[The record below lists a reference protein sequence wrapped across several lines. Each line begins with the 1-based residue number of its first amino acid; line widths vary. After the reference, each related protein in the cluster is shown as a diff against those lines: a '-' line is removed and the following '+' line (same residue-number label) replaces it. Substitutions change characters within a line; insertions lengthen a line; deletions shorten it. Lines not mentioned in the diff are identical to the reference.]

1 MATIVQPQSRILA
14 TGTVAAGGGLLTTV
28 ANLPPPYKLQYADVT
43 ADKPPASS
51 TPTTVTIITKTG
63 DSPLDLTVRPV
74 TLGPI
79 TPPATPSPL
88 KKRYR
93 EDNLH
98 NFVRVEEP
106 QAKKVKAEPTA
117 DRSEPLDPEI
127 VKKDLVTPAKPV
139 GKVQSNGGGNEVAV
153 VMPPKST
160 KNPPPTSAT
169 TKERR
174 AKAIRKLKF
183 DEENSSPVSGTIIIS
198 LEEAMNGD
206 APRESGDIDP
216 QFNLV
221 EVSDE
226 VRAELAAITNV
237 IGAYNC
243 KLCRL
248 EFEDAFGLAQ
258 HRCSCI
264 VLLEYRCPECGKRFN
279 CPANLASHRRWHKP
293 REHAVGKKGG
303 AAATNRANPV
313 ERSEST
319 DSDGAS
325 GKFRC
330 EQCDKTFK
338 RPAYLK
344 KHQLTHSKA
353 AAATTQKASQ
363 VKRGTRAPTSVPTK
377 SNEDSNHSNLSHQ
390 SVDSSSSIYTASG
403 RTDRMTH
410 DEMNARGTTPEQ
422 SSLTVFTIV
431 ANGDQADSSGQRPGS
446 GYYYGEPTVT
456 FVQQQRASSV
466 VSSSGRGSAAP
477 DHDDDPDS
485 DCEER
490 TLVINEDYREEEEEE
505 EQDGN
510 DEDEM
515 ERQYR
520 SAYCDR
526 FTEEENLA
534 ATVLARLRN
543 GPSVIRHTTALVV

>member
-1 MATIVQPQSRILA
+1 MAAIVQPQSRQPSP
-14 TGTVAAGGGLLTTV
+14 VGLLTTV
-28 ANLPPPYKLQYADVT
+28 ARLPPSYKLQYGDVVGRPAIAT
-43 ADKPPASS
+43 A
-51 TPTTVTIITKTG
+51 TGG
-63 DSPLDLTVRPV
+63 DSPLDLTVRQI
-74 TLGPI
+74 TTTAGAPI

-93 EDNLH
+93 EDNQL
-98 NFVRVEEP
+98 NVPNKPDQEP
-106 QAKKVKAEPTA
+106 LPKRAKPGAEP
-117 DRSEPLDPEI
+117 EPVLID
-127 VKKDLVTPAKPV
+127 VKKNLITPAKTTAT
-139 GKVQSNGGGNEVAV
+139 KNGTDATVPN
-153 VMPPKST
+153 PPKST
-160 KNPPPTSAT
+160 KNPPAPAAPSGG

-198 LEEAMNGD
+198 LEEALSGD
-206 APRESGDIDP
+206 TPRESGDIDP

-226 VRAELAAITNV
+226 VRAELAAIPNV
-237 IGAYNC
+237 IGGYNC

-293 REHAVGKKGG
+293 RDQVGKKGG
-303 AAATNRANPV
+303 AGKV
-313 ERSEST
+313 EAVSSDST
-319 DSDGAS
+319 DSDSAS

-330 EQCDKTFK
+330 NQCDKTFK

-344 KHQLTHSKA
+344 KHQLTHNKQPNKPVKTASKRA
-353 AAATTQKASQ
+353 RSPSVASSQ
-363 VKRGTRAPTSVPTK
+363 VQYRG
-377 SNEDSNHSNLSHQ
+377 EDSNHSNHSSQ
-390 SVDSSSSIYTASG
+390 SVESSVVTYTTSVEELTARSQPPPLTMYTTLASNDS
-403 RTDRMTH
+403 
-410 DEMNARGTTPEQ
+410 GTQEIE
-422 SSLTVFTIV
+422 IV
-431 ANGDQADSSGQRPGS
+431 TS
-446 GYYYGEPTVT
+446 GYYQDASAVT
-456 FVQQQRASSV
+456 FVQERAGSV
-466 VSSSGRGSAAP
+466 VSSSGRGSVAL
-477 DHDDDPDS
+477 DHDDEDQDDQES

-490 TLVINEDYREEEEEE
+490 TLVINEDYRDNE
-505 EQDGN
+505 D
-510 DEDEM
+510 DDDDEM

-534 ATVLARLRN
+534 AAALARLRN

>member
-1 MATIVQPQSRILA
+1 MAAIVQPAQSRQPSPA
-14 TGTVAAGGGLLTTV
+14 GLLTTV
-28 ANLPPPYKLQYADVT
+28 ASLPPSYKVQYGDVVGRPAITT
-43 ADKPPASS
+43 A
-51 TPTTVTIITKTG
+51 TGG
-63 DSPLDLTVRPV
+63 DSPLDLTVRQV
-74 TLGPI
+74 TTGSGPI

-93 EDNLH
+93 EDNQLNVPQH
-98 NFVRVEEP
+98 TEEP
-106 QAKKVKAEPTA
+106 LAKRAKPCVEPV
-117 DRSEPLDPEI
+117 EPLVID
-127 VKKDLVTPAKPV
+127 VRKQLVTPAKPN
-139 GKVQSNGGGNEVAV
+139 GKSAPESTVPV
-153 VMPPKST
+153 PPKST
-160 KNPPPTSAT
+160 KNPPAVAAPSGG

-198 LEEAMNGD
+198 LEEALSGD
-206 APRESGDIDP
+206 TPRESGDIDP

-226 VRAELAAITNV
+226 VRAELAAIPNV
-237 IGAYNC
+237 IGGYNC

-293 REHAVGKKGG
+293 RDQVGKKGG
-303 AAATNRANPV
+303 AGRV
-313 ERSEST
+313 EVSSDST
-319 DSDGAS
+319 DSDSAT

-330 EQCDKTFK
+330 NQCDKTFK

-344 KHQLTHSKA
+344 KHQLTHSKQPNKTAKVTAKRVPSPA
-353 AAATTQKASQ
+353 ALA
-363 VKRGTRAPTSVPTK
+363 TSVQYRG
-377 SNEDSNHSNLSHQ
+377 EDSNHSYQ
-390 SVDSSSSIYTASG
+390 SNHSVESSTVTYTACVEDLPAGTKPPPLTMYSTLASNDSG
-403 RTDRMTH
+403 AQEIEVIT
-410 DEMNARGTTPEQ
+410 
-422 SSLTVFTIV
+422 
-431 ANGDQADSSGQRPGS
+431 S
-446 GYYYGEPTVT
+446 GYFPDASTVT
-456 FVQQQRASSV
+456 FVEERAGSV
-466 VSSSGRGSAAP
+466 VSSSGRGSVTL
-477 DHDDDPDS
+477 DHDDDHVDS

-490 TLVINEDYREEEEEE
+490 TLVINEDYRDNEE
-505 EQDGN
+505 D
-510 DEDEM
+510 DDEM

-534 ATVLARLRN
+534 AAALARLRN

>member
-1 MATIVQPQSRILA
+1 MAAIVQPQSRQPSP
-14 TGTVAAGGGLLTTV
+14 VGLLTTV
-28 ANLPPPYKLQYADVT
+28 ASLPPPFKVQYGEVVT
-43 ADKPPASS
+43 KVSG
-51 TPTTVTIITKTG
+51 G
-63 DSPLDLTVRPV
+63 DSPLDLTVRQV
-74 TLGPI
+74 TSFGPI

-93 EDNLH
+93 EDNLL
-98 NFVRVEEP
+98 NFPAKTEEEP
-106 QAKKVKAEPTA
+106 ASKRTKPCLVVEP
-117 DRSEPLDPEI
+117 SEPVLND
-127 VKKDLVTPAKPV
+127 VKKELVTPAKASTKSGSSSSTV
-139 GKVQSNGGGNEVAV
+139 TQQG
-153 VMPPKST
+153 PPKSS
-160 KNPPPTSAT
+160 KNPPSTTTPTGGS
-169 TKERR
+169 KDRR

-198 LEEAMNGD
+198 LEEALSGD
-206 APRESGDIDP
+206 TPRESGDIDP

-226 VRAELAAITNV
+226 VRAELAAIPNV

-293 REHAVGKKGG
+293 RDQVGKKGSG
-303 AAATNRANPV
+303 TAKAEHGND
-313 ERSEST
+313 ST
-319 DSDGAS
+319 DSDSATTT
-325 GKFRC
+325 GKYRC
-330 EQCDKTFK
+330 SQCDKTFK

-344 KHQLTHSKA
+344 KHQLTHNKQPNNKTAKA
-353 AAATTQKASQ
+353 AATKQAPSPSASGSTY
-363 VKRGTRAPTSVPTK
+363 RS
-377 SNEDSNHSNLSHQ
+377 EDSNHSNHSSQ
-390 SVDSSSSIYTASG
+390 SVESGSVVVYTAS
-403 RTDRMTH
+403 TSQPPPPLTMF
-410 DEMNARGTTPEQ
+410 TTIASNDNGATEIEIIKTEYYHEQ
-422 SSLTVFTIV
+422 SS
-431 ANGDQADSSGQRPGS
+431 
-446 GYYYGEPTVT
+446 VT
-456 FVQQQRASSV
+456 FVQRDNRAPSV
-466 VSSSGRGSAAP
+466 VSSSGRGSTVL
-477 DHDDDPDS
+477 DHDDDS

-490 TLVINEDYREEEEEE
+490 ALVINEDYRDEREHDEE
-505 EQDGN
+505 D
-510 DEDEM
+510 DEEM

-534 ATVLARLRN
+534 AAALARLRN

>member
-1 MATIVQPQSRILA
+1 MATIAPPPPPPQARVLA
-14 TGTVAAGGGLLTTV
+14 PTVVHGLLTTV
-28 ANLPPPYKLQYADVT
+28 ANLPPPYKLQYPVVAD
-43 ADKPPASS
+43 AP
-51 TPTTVTIITKTG
+51 TPVKAPG
-63 DSPLDLTVRPV
+63 PVDSPLDLTVRP
-74 TLGPI
+74 TAPLGPI

-93 EDNLH
+93 EDNLL
-98 NFVRVEEP
+98 NFVRSDEP
-106 QAKKVKAEPTA
+106 QPKRAKDEPA
-117 DRSEPLDPEI
+117 SEPDVEPQVKQDP
-127 VKKDLVTPAKPV
+127 KTPPAKASTKAGSV
-139 GKVQSNGGGNEVAV
+139 
-153 VMPPKST
+153 PPRST
-160 KNPPPTSAT
+160 KNPPPAAASTGTS
-169 TKERR
+169 KERR

-198 LEEAMNGD
+198 LEEAMSGD

-226 VRAELAAITNV
+226 VRAELAAIANV

-293 REHAVGKKGG
+293 RDQTGAKKGG
-303 AAATNRANPV
+303 AGPSAAAAASPV
-313 ERSEST
+313 ERNEGHQS
-319 DSDGAS
+319 DSDGGAS
-325 GKFRC
+325 KFRC
-330 EQCDKTFK
+330 KLCDKTFK
-338 RPAYLK
+338 RAAYLK
-344 KHQLTHSKA
+344 KHQQTHNKAPNKTSSKGSKGSRGA
-353 AAATTQKASQ
+353 ASS
-363 VKRGTRAPTSVPTK
+363 APAVTPYRS
-377 SNEDSNHSNLSHQ
+377 EDSNHSSQ
-390 SVDSSSSIYTASG
+390 SVRSGDGSHVDTASSDVVMAEDPVRDSDG
-403 RTDRMTH
+403 
-410 DEMNARGTTPEQ
+410 PPP
-422 SSLTVFTIV
+422 LTVFRIV
-431 ANGDQADSSGQRPGS
+431 DGAASASENHYP
-446 GYYYGEPTVT
+446 GEPTVT
-456 FVQQQRASSV
+456 FIQQPRASSV
-466 VSSSGRGSAAP
+466 VSSSGRGSVAP
-477 DHDDDPDS
+477 DHEDDPDDS

-490 TLVINEDYREEEEEE
+490 TLVINEDYRGDEP
-505 EQDGN
+505 D

-534 ATVLARLRN
+534 AAALARLRN

>member
-1 MATIVQPQSRILA
+1 MATIVPQPQSRILA
-14 TGTVAAGGGLLTTV
+14 TGAVAGGGLLTTV
-28 ANLPPPYKLQYADVT
+28 ASLPPPYKLQYADVT
-43 ADKPPASS
+43 DKPAASS
-51 TPTTVTIITKTG
+51 STTTVATIITKTG

-74 TLGPI
+74 ALGPI

-98 NFVRVEEP
+98 NFVRVETEP
-106 QAKKVKAEPTA
+106 PAKKVKPEPPT
-117 DRSEPLDPEI
+117 DTDPIEPVI
-127 VKKDLVTPAKPV
+127 VKKDLVTPAKPT
-139 GKVQSNGGGNEVAV
+139 GKVASNGSELAGA
-153 VMPPKST
+153 MPPKST
-160 KNPPPTSAT
+160 KNPPPTSVA

-293 REHAVGKKGG
+293 REQAVGKKG
-303 AAATNRANPV
+303 AAGTNRASASSNQA

-344 KHQLTHSKA
+344 KHQLTHTRA
-353 AAATTQKASQ
+353 AAAAASQKASQ
-363 VKRGTRAPTSVPTK
+363 VKSGPSVPTRT
-377 SNEDSNHSNLSHQ
+377 NEDSNHSNLSHQ
-390 SVDSSSSIYTASG
+390 SADSSNSIIYTASNG
-403 RTDRMTH
+403 RTEPMAEN
-410 DEMNARGTTPEQ
+410 EMSGHGTATEPP
-422 SSLTVFTIV
+422 SLTVFTIV
-431 ANGDQADSSGQRPGS
+431 ANGDQADGSGQRTGS
-446 GYYYGEPTVT
+446 EYYYGEPTVT
-456 FVQQQRASSV
+456 FVQQQRAASV

-477 DHDDDPDS
+477 DQDDDPDS

-490 TLVINEDYREEEEEE
+490 TLVINEDYREEEED
-505 EQDGN
+505 QGGN
-510 DEDEM
+510 DEEEM

>member
-1 MATIVQPQSRILA
+1 MAAIVQPQSRQPSP
-14 TGTVAAGGGLLTTV
+14 TGLLTTV
-28 ANLPPPYKLQYADVT
+28 ASLPPSYKLQYGEVIAR
-43 ADKPPASS
+43 PA
-51 TPTTVTIITKTG
+51 PTGG
-63 DSPLDLTVRPV
+63 DSPLDLTVRQV
-74 TLGPI
+74 TTSIGPI

-93 EDNLH
+93 EDNQL
-98 NFVRVEEP
+98 NVPPAEKEEP
-106 QAKKVKAEPTA
+106 LPKRAKACQ
-117 DRSEPLDPEI
+117 
-127 VKKDLVTPAKPV
+127 
-139 GKVQSNGGGNEVAV
+139 QSNEQPLFIDIKKELTTPTKGSVKSGAEELQI
-153 VMPPKST
+153 PPKSS
-160 KNPPPTSAT
+160 KNPPAAAAPSGG

-198 LEEAMNGD
+198 LEEALSGD
-206 APRESGDIDP
+206 TPRESGDIDP

-226 VRAELAAITNV
+226 VRAELAAIPNV
-237 IGAYNC
+237 IGGYNC

-293 REHAVGKKGG
+293 RDQVGKKGG
-303 AAATNRANPV
+303 GAAAAAKV
-313 ERSEST
+313 EQGSDST
-319 DSDGAS
+319 DSDSSGAPQA

-330 EQCDKTFK
+330 TQCDKTFK

-344 KHQLTHSKA
+344 KHQLTHAKQSSKMAKVTVGVA
-353 AAATTQKASQ
+353 AARQLPVAS
-363 VKRGTRAPTSVPTK
+363 
-377 SNEDSNHSNLSHQ
+377 EDSNHSNHSSQ
-390 SVDSSSSIYTASG
+390 SVESSIVTYPVRPQSQGAVAPPPLTLFTTLASNDSG
-403 RTDRMTH
+403 AAQ
-410 DEMNARGTTPEQ
+410 EFE
-422 SSLTVFTIV
+422 IV
-431 ANGDQADSSGQRPGS
+431 DSAGHYQGPA
-446 GYYYGEPTVT
+446 TVT
-456 FVQQQRASSV
+456 FVRQRAASE
-466 VSSSGRGSAAP
+466 VSSSGRGSVILE
-477 DHDDDPDS
+477 DEVHDQEDS
-485 DCEER
+485 DGEER
-490 TLVINEDYREEEEEE
+490 ALVINEDYRGNEEEE
-505 EQDGN
+505 D
-510 DEDEM
+510 DDEM

-534 ATVLARLRN
+534 AAALARLRN

>member
-1 MATIVQPQSRILA
+1 MATIVQSQSRTILA
-14 TGTVAAGGGLLTTV
+14 TAAASGGGLLTTV
-28 ANLPPPYKLQYADVT
+28 ASLPPRYKLQYTADVT
-43 ADKPPASS
+43 DKQKELA
-51 TPTTVTIITKTG
+51 TTVTIVTKTG

-74 TLGPI
+74 TVGPII

-106 QAKKVKAEPTA
+106 QAKKVKAEPTDIVTA
-117 DRSEPLDPEI
+117 PEPVDPMI
-127 VKKDLVTPAKPV
+127 AKKDLVTPAKP
-139 GKVQSNGGGNEVAV
+139 SAVA
-153 VMPPKST
+153 MPPKST
-160 KNPPPTSAT
+160 KNPPPPSAA

-293 REHAVGKKGG
+293 REQA
-303 AAATNRANPV
+303 P

-319 DSDGAS
+319 DSDSAS

-344 KHQLTHSKA
+344 KHQQTHNRA
-353 AAATTQKASQ
+353 ASHKASQ
-363 VKRGTRAPTSVPTK
+363 AKSGTSAPASVPTK

-390 SVDSSSSIYTASG
+390 SADSSVTSVIYTTSG
-403 RTDRMTH
+403 PATDPM
-410 DEMNARGTTPEQ
+410 ATTEQ

-431 ANGDQADSSGQRPGS
+431 ANGDQADSGARPGS
-446 GYYYGEPTVT
+446 EYYYGEPTVT
-456 FVQQQRASSV
+456 FIQQQQQQQRAPSV

-505 EQDGN
+505 DEN

-534 ATVLARLRN
+534 AAALARLRN

>member
-1 MATIVQPQSRILA
+1 MAAIVQPQSRQPSP
-14 TGTVAAGGGLLTTV
+14 VGLLTTV
-28 ANLPPPYKLQYADVT
+28 ASLPPSYKLQYGEVIERPISTITT
-43 ADKPPASS
+43 AKVA
-51 TPTTVTIITKTG
+51 TAGG
-63 DSPLDLTVRPV
+63 DSPLDLTVRQV
-74 TLGPI
+74 TTVGGPI

-93 EDNLH
+93 EDNQL
-98 NFVRVEEP
+98 NVPAAKEEP
-106 QAKKVKAEPTA
+106 LPKRVKSVQEP
-117 DRSEPLDPEI
+117 SEEPLFID
-127 VKKDLVTPAKPV
+127 VKKELTTPAKADSI
-139 GKVQSNGGGNEVAV
+139 KSASDVQIPS
-153 VMPPKST
+153 KST
-160 KNPPPTSAT
+160 KNPPAPTAPSGG

-198 LEEAMNGD
+198 LEEALSGD
-206 APRESGDIDP
+206 TPRESGDIDP

-226 VRAELAAITNV
+226 VRAELAAIPNV
-237 IGAYNC
+237 IGGYNC

-293 REHAVGKKGG
+293 RDQVGKKG
-303 AAATNRANPV
+303 AAKM
-313 ERSEST
+313 EQSSDST
-319 DSDGAS
+319 DSDSSAQA

-330 EQCDKTFK
+330 NQCDKTFK

-344 KHQLTHSKA
+344 KHQLTHNKQANKTGKASA
-353 AAATTQKASQ
+353 AAKQVRTTSTGP
-363 VKRGTRAPTSVPTK
+363 VSAPQYRS
-377 SNEDSNHSNLSHQ
+377 EDSNHSNHSSQ
-390 SVDSSSSIYTASG
+390 SVESSVVTYTARVQPQVAPPSP
-403 RTDRMTH
+403 
-410 DEMNARGTTPEQ
+410 TPPPLAMFTSLASSDNGEQ
-422 SSLTVFTIV
+422 EFEIV
-431 ANGDQADSSGQRPGS
+431 NSA
-446 GYYYGEPTVT
+446 GYYQGPATVT
-456 FVQQQRASSV
+456 FIRERAASE
-466 VSSSGRGSAAP
+466 VSSSGRGSVAL
-477 DHDDDPDS
+477 DDDGHDQEDS

-490 TLVINEDYREEEEEE
+490 TLVINEDYRENVEEEEE
-505 EQDGN
+505 D
-510 DEDEM
+510 DDEM

-534 ATVLARLRN
+534 AAALARLRN

>member
-1 MATIVQPQSRILA
+1 MAAIVQPQSRQPSPA
-14 TGTVAAGGGLLTTV
+14 GLLTTV
-28 ANLPPPYKLQYADVT
+28 ACLPPSYKLQYGDVVGRPVI
-43 ADKPPASS
+43 A
-51 TPTTVTIITKTG
+51 TVTGG
-63 DSPLDLTVRPV
+63 DSPLDLTVRQV
-74 TLGPI
+74 TTTTTQAGPI

-93 EDNLH
+93 EDNQL
-98 NFVRVEEP
+98 NVQTKTEEP
-106 QAKKVKAEPTA
+106 LPKRVKPGAVEP
-117 DRSEPLDPEI
+117 SEPLVID
-127 VKKDLVTPAKPV
+127 VKKDLTTPAKTTAKNSSTDATVP
-139 GKVQSNGGGNEVAV
+139 N
-153 VMPPKST
+153 PPKST
-160 KNPPPTSAT
+160 KNPPAPAAPSGG

-198 LEEAMNGD
+198 LEEALSGD
-206 APRESGDIDP
+206 TPRESGDIDP

-226 VRAELAAITNV
+226 VRAELAAIPNV
-237 IGAYNC
+237 IGGYNC

-293 REHAVGKKGG
+293 RDQVGKKGG
-303 AAATNRANPV
+303 AGKV
-313 ERSEST
+313 EAVSSDST
-319 DSDGAS
+319 DSDSAS

-330 EQCDKTFK
+330 NQCDKTFK

-344 KHQLTHSKA
+344 KHQLTHNKQPNKPVKTASKRA
-353 AAATTQKASQ
+353 RSPSVASTL
-363 VKRGTRAPTSVPTK
+363 VLYRG
-377 SNEDSNHSNLSHQ
+377 EDSNHSNQSSQ
-390 SVDSSSSIYTASG
+390 SVESSVVTYTTSVEELTASSKPPPPL
-403 RTDRMTH
+403 TMYTTLASNDS
-410 DEMNARGTTPEQ
+410 GTQEIE
-422 SSLTVFTIV
+422 IV
-431 ANGDQADSSGQRPGS
+431 TS
-446 GYYYGEPTVT
+446 GYYQDAGTVT
-456 FVQQQRASSV
+456 FVQEERAGSV
-466 VSSSGRGSAAP
+466 VSSSGRGSVAL
-477 DHDDDPDS
+477 DHDDDDQES

-490 TLVINEDYREEEEEE
+490 TLVINEDYRDNE
-505 EQDGN
+505 D
-510 DEDEM
+510 DDDDEM

-534 ATVLARLRN
+534 AAALARLRN

>member
-1 MATIVQPQSRILA
+1 MAAIAQPHSHQRSPA
-14 TGTVAAGGGLLTTV
+14 GGLLTTV
-28 ANLPPPYKLQYADVT
+28 ASLPPSYKLQYGEVSP
-43 ADKPPASS
+43 KPATERP
-51 TPTTVTIITKTG
+51 TG
-63 DSPLDLTVRPV
+63 DSPLDLTVRQV
-74 TLGPI
+74 TTGSLGPI

-93 EDNLH
+93 EDNQL
-98 NFVRVEEP
+98 NVPLKCDEP
-106 QAKKVKAEPTA
+106 SAKRAKA
-117 DRSEPLDPEI
+117 SEPVLLD
-127 VKKDLVTPAKPV
+127 VKKELATPAKLTIA
-139 GKVQSNGGGNEVAV
+139 GKAGATEDEVVIAKG
-153 VMPPKST
+153 PPRSS
-160 KNPPPTSAT
+160 KNPPASVAPSGGS
-169 TKERR
+169 KERR

-198 LEEAMNGD
+198 LEEALSGD
-206 APRESGDIDP
+206 TPRESGDIDP

-226 VRAELAAITNV
+226 VRAELAAIPNV
-237 IGAYNC
+237 IGGYNC

-264 VLLEYRCPECGKRFN
+264 VLLEYRCPECDKRFN

-293 REHAVGKKGG
+293 RDQTGKKGG
-303 AAATNRANPV
+303 SGGAKP
-313 ERSEST
+313 EPGHDST
-319 DSDGAS
+319 DSDGAT

-330 EQCDKTFK
+330 DQCDKTFK

-344 KHQLTHSKA
+344 KHQLTHSRQA
-353 AAATTQKASQ
+353 AKGTKPAPKRSASPSTTTTGSSQ
-363 VKRGTRAPTSVPTK
+363 YRS
-377 SNEDSNHSNLSHQ
+377 EDSNHSNHSSQ
-390 SVDSSSSIYTASG
+390 SAGSSAVGYAGSS
-403 RTDRMTH
+403 D
-410 DEMNARGTTPEQ
+410 GTGCVVTERLISRSQPPP
-422 SSLTVFTIV
+422 LTMFTIIASNDGV
-431 ANGDQADSSGQRPGS
+431 LHESGNRGS
-446 GYYYGEPTVT
+446 GFFQGQPAVR
-456 FVQQQRASSV
+456 FVHERAPSV

-477 DHDDDPDS
+477 DQDDADS

-490 TLVINEDYREEEEEE
+490 TLVINEDYR
-505 EQDGN
+505 DGE
-510 DEDEM
+510 DEDDGEDEM

-534 ATVLARLRN
+534 AAALARLRN

>member
-1 MATIVQPQSRILA
+1 MAAIVQPSQSRQPSPA
-14 TGTVAAGGGLLTTV
+14 GLLTTV
-28 ANLPPPYKLQYADVT
+28 ASLPPSYKLQYGDVVGRSVIST
-43 ADKPPASS
+43 AKA
-51 TPTTVTIITKTG
+51 PTATGG
-63 DSPLDLTVRPV
+63 DSPLDLTVRQV
-74 TLGPI
+74 TMATTTSGGPI

-93 EDNLH
+93 EDNQL
-98 NFVRVEEP
+98 NVLQQKTEEP
-106 QAKKVKAEPTA
+106 HPKRVKSGFEP
-117 DRSEPLDPEI
+117 SEPLMID
-127 VKKDLVTPAKPV
+127 VRKDLITPAKPTAKTGTTDATV
-139 GKVQSNGGGNEVAV
+139 PN
-153 VMPPKST
+153 PPKST
-160 KNPPPTSAT
+160 KNPPAPAAPSGG

-198 LEEAMNGD
+198 LEEALSGD
-206 APRESGDIDP
+206 TPRESGDIDP

-226 VRAELAAITNV
+226 VRAELAAIPNV
-237 IGAYNC
+237 IGGYNC

-293 REHAVGKKGG
+293 RDQVGKKASAGK
-303 AAATNRANPV
+303 V
-313 ERSEST
+313 ETVSSDST
-319 DSDGAS
+319 DSDSAT

-330 EQCDKTFK
+330 HQCDKTFK

-344 KHQLTHSKA
+344 KHQLTHNKQSNKTVKPASKRA
-353 AAATTQKASQ
+353 RSPSVAIAQ
-363 VKRGTRAPTSVPTK
+363 VPYRG
-377 SNEDSNHSNLSHQ
+377 EDSNHSNHSSQ
-390 SVDSSSSIYTASG
+390 SVESSSVVTYT
-403 RTDRMTH
+403 
-410 DEMNARGTTPEQ
+410 TTIEELTAGSKPPP
-422 SSLTVFTIV
+422 LTVYTTLASNDNGTQEIEIV
-431 ANGDQADSSGQRPGS
+431 TSGFYQDPG
-446 GYYYGEPTVT
+446 TVA
-456 FVQQQRASSV
+456 FGQERAGSV
-466 VSSSGRGSAAP
+466 VSSSGRGSVAL
-477 DHDDDPDS
+477 DHDDDDDDDHDQES

-490 TLVINEDYREEEEEE
+490 TLVINEDYRDHEE
-505 EQDGN
+505 D
-510 DEDEM
+510 DDDEM

-534 ATVLARLRN
+534 AAALARLRN

>member
-1 MATIVQPQSRILA
+1 MAAIVQPAQSRQPSPA
-14 TGTVAAGGGLLTTV
+14 GLLTTV
-28 ANLPPPYKLQYADVT
+28 ASLPASYKVQYGDVVGRPVISN
-43 ADKPPASS
+43 AKPP
-51 TPTTVTIITKTG
+51 TTTGG
-63 DSPLDLTVRPV
+63 DSPLDLTVRQV
-74 TLGPI
+74 SAGGPI

-93 EDNLH
+93 EDNQL
-98 NFVRVEEP
+98 NVPPKTEESLP
-106 QAKKVKAEPTA
+106 KRTKPCTEA
-117 DRSEPLDPEI
+117 SEPVLID
-127 VKKDLVTPAKPV
+127 VRKDLITPAKAKDGKSASEPTVPV
-139 GKVQSNGGGNEVAV
+139 
-153 VMPPKST
+153 PPKSA
-160 KNPPPTSAT
+160 KNPPTAT
-169 TKERR
+169 AASGGTKERR

-198 LEEAMNGD
+198 LEEALSGD
-206 APRESGDIDP
+206 SPRESGDIDP

-226 VRAELAAITNV
+226 VRAELAAIPNV
-237 IGAYNC
+237 IGGYNC

-293 REHAVGKKGG
+293 RDQVGKKGSAG
-303 AAATNRANPV
+303 KV
-313 ERSEST
+313 EASSDSA
-319 DSDGAS
+319 DSDSAS

-330 EQCDKTFK
+330 NQCDKTFK

-344 KHQLTHSKA
+344 KHQLTHNKQPNKKVA
-353 AAATTQKASQ
+353 AK
-363 VKRGTRAPTSVPTK
+363 RAPSPTVTVGAQYPG
-377 SNEDSNHSNLSHQ
+377 EDSNHSNQ
-390 SVDSSSSIYTASG
+390 STQSMESSIVTYTASVEDLVP
-403 RTDRMTH
+403 RTK
-410 DEMNARGTTPEQ
+410 PPP
-422 SSLTVFTIV
+422 LTMYRTL
-431 ANGDQADSSGQRPGS
+431 ASNDSGVQEIEVITS
-446 GYYYGEPTVT
+446 GYYADTSTVT
-456 FVQQQRASSV
+456 FVEERASSV
-466 VSSSGRGSAAP
+466 VSSSGRGSVAL
-477 DHDDDPDS
+477 DHDEDHDQDS

-490 TLVINEDYREEEEEE
+490 TLVINEDYRDNE
-505 EQDGN
+505 D
-510 DEDEM
+510 DDDEM

-534 ATVLARLRN
+534 AAALARLRN

>member
-1 MATIVQPQSRILA
+1 MATIAPPQSRL
-14 TGTVAAGGGLLTTV
+14 VSSGGLLTTV
-28 ANLPPPYKLQYADVT
+28 ASLPPSYKLQYADV
-43 ADKPPASS
+43 AVRPAS
-51 TPTTVTIITKTG
+51 TTTSIVATATSIG
-63 DSPLDLTVRPV
+63 ESPLDLTVRQV
-74 TLGPI
+74 TTATAVPAPI

-93 EDNLH
+93 EDNQF
-98 NFVRVEEP
+98 NFPKADEPLPKRVKCE
-106 QAKKVKAEPTA
+106 VT
-117 DRSEPLDPEI
+117 SEPPTVVVDIAKELT
-127 VKKDLVTPAKPV
+127 TPAKPT
-139 GKVQSNGGGNEVAV
+139 GKSGATQG
-153 VMPPKST
+153 PPKSG
-160 KNPPPTSAT
+160 KNPPAVTGASGGS
-169 TKERR
+169 KERR

-198 LEEAMNGD
+198 LEEALSGD
-206 APRESGDIDP
+206 SPRESGDIDP

-226 VRAELAAITNV
+226 VRAELAAIPNV
-237 IGAYNC
+237 IGGYNC
-243 KLCRL
+243 KLCRQ

-293 REHAVGKKGG
+293 RDQVGKKGTAAGGSKVEQSVSGEPDG
-303 AAATNRANPV
+303 AA
-313 ERSEST
+313 
-319 DSDGAS
+319 
-325 GKFRC
+325 GKYRC

-344 KHQLTHSKA
+344 KHQQTHNRQSAKPA
-353 AAATTQKASQ
+353 KTTPKE
-363 VKRGTRAPTSVPTK
+363 APISPNGSVDPYR
-377 SNEDSNHSNLSHQ
+377 SEDSNHSNHSYHSNHSADSH
-390 SVDSSSSIYTASG
+390 SYTASSHPAAMETEV
-403 RTDRMTH
+403 RS
-410 DEMNARGTTPEQ
+410 EPPP
-422 SSLTVFTIV
+422 LTVFTIIPTG
-431 ANGDQADSSGQRPGS
+431 NGEHQETPAAGR
-446 GYYYGEPTVT
+446 YYGQPP
-456 FVQQQRASSV
+456 SV

-477 DHDDDPDS
+477 DHDDEPDQDS

-490 TLVINEDYREEEEEE
+490 TLVINEDYR
-505 EQDGN
+505 
-510 DEDEM
+510 DEDDEEEM

-534 ATVLARLRN
+534 AAALARLRN